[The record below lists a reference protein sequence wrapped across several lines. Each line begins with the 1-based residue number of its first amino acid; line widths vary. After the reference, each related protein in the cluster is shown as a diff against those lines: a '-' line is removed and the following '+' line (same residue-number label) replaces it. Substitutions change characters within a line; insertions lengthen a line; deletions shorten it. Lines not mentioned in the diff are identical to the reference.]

1 MKYLQNIGRNAK
13 RAFES
18 LKRVEHKKI
27 QEVLNEY
34 NNLLRINKKKIIRE
48 NKKDIIKC
56 KRKGGFNKSTYYL
69 PNTHTTQSV
78 VLSWNFTILCG
89 GSSDLS

>member
-1 MKYLQNIGRNAK
+1 MKYLQNIGQNAK

-56 KRKGGFNKSTYYL
+56 KRKHL
-69 PNTHTTQSV
+69 IDR
-78 VLSWNFTILCG
+78 LILDEKKIDG
-89 GSSDLS
+89 IRKIYK